1 MRRTLFV
8 LIAAILGLT
17 ATPAL
22 AKSRIKDIVEFEGNR
37 TNSLVGMGFVV
48 GLNGTGDNMRNSPQT
63 LQIAQA
69 TFERLGTNVR
79 DANLNSKNI
88 ASVMVTANLPS
99 NAAAGSQ
106 MDVTVSALG
115 DAKSLLG
122 GTLVI
127 TPLIGADGNAYASA
141 QGTIQTGS
149 VSASGASGSSVTKGV
164 PTAGRIASGA
174 IIEREVPFVMA
185 DMQNQRLT
193 LRNPDFTTASR
204 VAAVI
209 NEHFPGAAV
218 AENATIVALSPP
230 RGVKINDFDTAIE
243 NYEVEPD
250 NPAKIVIDEVN
261 GTITVGAA
269 VRVSRVSIMQGNL
282 TISVQETP
290 AVSQPLPRSGGTTTV
305 TPQSAVSVNEETG
318 RQFVTIDGGTSA
330 ADLVAG
336 LNALG
341 VTPRDMMAILQNLKA
356 QGAIQAEVEV
366 L

>member
-1 MRRTLFV
+1 MRRALFV
-8 LIAAILGLT
+8 LIAAVIGLA
-17 ATPAL
+17 ATPGL

-106 MDVTVSALG
+106 MDFTLTGLHALHI
-115 DAKSLLG
+115 LG

-290 AVSQPLPRSGGTTTV
+290 AVSQPLPRSGGATTV